1 MHDDPYNL
9 HPTASNR
16 IRAVLIWILLVVSA
30 MPMAGW
36 LCSLVF
42 SDATTLLQFVA
53 FVPRWIWALVAAIP
67 LVPVIIL
74 VGPRLRFRPAAAAG
88 SATRP
93 SAIPVRTARV
103 FVAAMCLITLQ
114 VLLVDLRLTNMFRS
128 QPAGPSLAI
137 GQWNLSMGD
146 TEPWTGS
153 LPKTLGPAGSGTL
166 PQVFLLTTNQ
176 RITPF
181 NQMVATLQEDGKP
194 WKAHRKKIFTII
206 THLPVKSARE
216 LALPRTAPLP
226 GTVSRRQRWEDLY
239 NNMADKVGINRRVF
253 TGVTE
258 ADMMEIVLDAT
269 SVIGREIVIWFIDLP
284 SDPFLSRD
292 EVAESIR
299 TWLLAEQSRPRSDD
313 SPEPLRQ
320 PDLVVG
326 DFNIPRNCRSIDTIL
341 KAAGRPMTHG
351 FDQAGWGI
359 AATWPLGHP
368 ILHIDQAFTAPTLE
382 ITSYNLRRTPVS
394 DHYAQV
400 FELVAADKGK

>member
-9 HPTASNR
+9 RPTLGNR
-16 IRAVLIWILLVVSA
+16 LRAVLIWALLTLA
-30 MPMAGW
+30 ALPMGGW
-36 LCSLVF
+36 LSSVLL
-42 SDATTLLQFVA
+42 SDATTFLQFIA
-53 FVPRWIWALVAAIP
+53 FVPRWIWAVLAALP
-67 LVPVIIL
+67 MLPVIIL
-74 VGPRLRFRPAAAAG
+74 VGPQIRRIRKNP
-88 SATRP
+88 ATRP
-93 SAIPVRTARV
+93 SAIPVRTARI
-103 FVAAMCLITLQ
+103 FAAAVCLIALH
-114 VLLVDLRLTNMFRS
+114 VMVIDLRMTNILRP
-128 QPAGPSLAI
+128 QPTGPSLAF

-153 LPKTLGPAGSGTL
+153 LPKTLGPAGSGTF
-166 PQVFLLTTNQ
+166 PQVYLLTTNQ

-194 WKAHRKKIFTII
+194 WKARRQGPFTII
-206 THLPVKSARE
+206 THLPVKSTRV

-226 GTVSRRQRWEDLY
+226 GTVSKRQRWEDLY
-239 NNMADKVGINRRVF
+239 NRVADKVGINHRVF

-258 ADMMEIVLDAT
+258 ADVMEVVLDAT
-269 SVIGREIVIWFIDLP
+269 SVIGREVVIWFIDLP

-292 EVAESIR
+292 DVAESTR
-299 TWLLAEQSRPRSDD
+299 AWLVAEQAKPQG
-313 SPEPLRQ
+313 LRQ

-326 DFNIPRNCRSIDTIL
+326 DCNIPRGCRSLATML

-368 ILHIDQAFTAPTLE
+368 ILHIDHAFTAPSLQV
-382 ITSYNLRRTPVS
+382 TSYNLRRTPVS

-400 FELVAADKGK
+400 FELVAADGGK